1 MFQMNFNAC
10 FPAWYP
16 SCFSQDSME
25 YVVSSSRALQTSID
39 FLPGSTP
46 GPLLR
51 IISRSLYLGHSHFK
65 YPALFK
71 QKTNPNCKIEQFL
84 KFKRVSLSSQ
94 GREWVRA
101 WMLVVVQLNLD
112 IFFQGFQCVYFDEKY
127 HVWLLK
133 EAKRNVQIVQK
144 KVFFLLRKRQS

>member
-1 MFQMNFNAC
+1 M
-10 FPAWYP
+10 
-16 SCFSQDSME
+16 
-25 YVVSSSRALQTSID
+25 
-39 FLPGSTP
+39 
-46 GPLLR
+46 
-51 IISRSLYLGHSHFK
+51 
-65 YPALFK
+65 
-71 QKTNPNCKIEQFL
+71 EQFL